1 MGYVLSD
8 QYWNQGYMTEVV
20 KRIIQ
25 FGFDE
30 VGLERIQAQCLVKN
44 TGSAKVMEK
53 AGMQFE
59 GVLRKYMK
67 VKNELQD
74 LKMYAIV
81 KEDFYNS
88 Y

>member
-1 MGYVLSD
+1 M
-8 QYWNQGYMTEVV
+8 E
-20 KRIIQ
+20 
-25 FGFDE
+25 
-30 VGLERIQAQCLVKN
+30 N

-81 KEDFYNS
+81 KEDFYTRVK
-88 Y
+88 

>member
-1 MGYVLSD
+1 
-8 QYWNQGYMTEVV
+8 MTEVA

-30 VGLERIQAQCLVKN
+30 VGLERIQARCLVKN

-59 GVLRKYMK
+59 GVLRKYMR

-81 KEDFYNS
+81 KEDFYTRVK
-88 Y
+88 